1 MAAKK
6 KPFEDSMTR
15 LEEIVSILERG
26 ESTLDESLAL
36 FEEGTKLAA
45 ACSKQLDQAEQKIL
59 KLTKGPDGE
68 PVETPLKG

>member
-6 KPFEDSMTR
+6 KPFEESMTR

-68 PVETPLKG
+68 PVERL